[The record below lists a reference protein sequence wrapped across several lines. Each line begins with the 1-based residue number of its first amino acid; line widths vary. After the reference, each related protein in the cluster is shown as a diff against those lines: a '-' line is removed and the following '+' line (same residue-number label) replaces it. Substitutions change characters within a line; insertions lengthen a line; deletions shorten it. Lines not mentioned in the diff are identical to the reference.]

1 LHRSGAEAIMKTQ
14 LFTASAMACLCSAG
28 LLAQSPSTTTAQKS
42 NENRVTVTG
51 CVERAD
57 QLAGSAATTTVDSLS
72 FVLIKAAADKPT
84 GTSGTTPAE
93 ATAASDRMYR
103 LDGKQD
109 ELNPHVGH
117 KVEVSGTIAENPTAP
132 AGATSSTNA
141 PRLRVES
148 VKMIDATCPR

>member
-1 LHRSGAEAIMKTQ
+1 MKTR
-14 LFTASAMACLCSAG
+14 LYAASAVACLCSVA
-28 LLAQSPSTTTAQKS
+28 LLAQSPSPTSGQKS

-57 QLAGSAATTTVDSLS
+57 QMAGSAATTTVDSLA
-72 FVLIKAAADKPT
+72 FVLIKASADKPT
-84 GTSGTTPAE
+84 GTSGTAPAD

-117 KVEVSGTIAENPTAP
+117 KVEVSGTVAEAPTAP

-148 VKMIDATCPR
+148 IKMIDATCPR